1 MVLTTSAVSSR
12 RPSLMG
18 PWLMG
23 DSRRPSSSI
32 RFPLCSTKPTKW
44 RSTLS
49 SRAGVAVWPDS
60 AAEVWA
66 DSTSLNCERSPAR
79 SRGVCGGAG
88 GEAGR
93 SGGGGEGRW
102 VHGKGATDLA
112 WALGE
117 ELGERALAWR
127 ATCRRFSL
135 VCRSVLVTG
144 GRARWLT
151 QGNPAVGQDV
161 QHRKR
166 AARVCNWNE

>member
-1 MVLTTSAVSSR
+1 MLWVISMMVLTTSAVSSR

-79 SRGVCGGAG
+79 SRGVCAG
-88 GEAGR
+88 ER
-93 SGGGGEGRW
+93 EGRR
-102 VHGKGATDLA
+102 VGQAAAVRGV
-112 WALGE
+112 G
-117 ELGERALAWR
+117 
-127 ATCRRFSL
+127 CM
-135 VCRSVLVTG
+135 
-144 GRARWLT
+144 GRARLT
-151 QGNPAVGQDV
+151 LPGHWEKSLVRGPSPGGQRAGGSV
-161 QHRKR
+161 WF
-166 AARVCNWNE
+166 AARSW